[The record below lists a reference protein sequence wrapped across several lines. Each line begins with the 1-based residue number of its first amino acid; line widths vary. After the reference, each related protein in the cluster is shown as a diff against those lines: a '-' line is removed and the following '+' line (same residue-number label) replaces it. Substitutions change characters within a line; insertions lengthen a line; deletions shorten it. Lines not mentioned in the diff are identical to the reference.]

1 VRTFLYRAGAAL
13 FSAAAM
19 VGLFVV
25 TRAPLTLRDEIAVAV
40 AAGIAVQL
48 YIEWY
53 VRRSR
58 AKIR

>member
-1 VRTFLYRAGAAL
+1 MRTVLYRTGAAF

-25 TRAPLTLRDEIAVAV
+25 LGAPLALRDEIAAAL

-48 YIEWY
+48 FIEWN